1 MKNCVIFE
9 DTVDDSCSSFKLA
22 LEAYCAEKELKIIS
36 TFKLGTYSFDDDQNA
51 YTKMIRFIKSNAD
64 IDNIIFCTDI
74 FHLNH
79 RMVM

>member
-36 TFKLGTYSFDDDQNA
+36 TFKLGTYSFDDDYSLTGHLGRVIYRQNA
-51 YTKMIRFIKSNAD
+51 E
-64 IDNIIFCTDI
+64 
-74 FHLNH
+74 LLG
-79 RMVM
+79 V